1 MVTFIDQHRDVYGV
15 EPICAVLPIA
25 PSTYFLRKAQHLE
38 GTKRSARAQ
47 RDAELRAAIQ
57 RVWDEN
63 DQVYGPRKVW
73 KQLRRES
80 TRVARCTIERLM
92 REMGLRGVSRGR
104 AWKITTQP
112 DPATARPTDLVDRH
126 FTATRPNQLWVA
138 DFTYV
143 ATWRGFVYVA
153 FVIDVFARR
162 IVGWRVSASL
172 ATDFVL
178 DALEQAIYDRRGAD
192 VEDLVHHSDRG
203 TQYLSMR
210 YTDRLT
216 EAGIEPSVGSRGD
229 SYDNALAESIIGLFK
244 TEVIQRKGPWRH
256 LEAVEFATLTWVD
269 WFNTR
274 RLLEPIGY
282 VPPAEYEA
290 DYYECLNGR
299 AAIEDGGDPGILQSG
314 PSDDRHAGGIL

>member
-1 MVTFIDQHRDVYGV
+1 LG
-15 EPICAVLPIA
+15 
-25 PSTYFLRKAQHLE
+25 KARQQDA
-38 GTKRSARAQ
+38 TKRSARAQ
-47 RDAELRAAIQ
+47 RDAEWRAAIQ
-57 RVWDEN
+57 RVWDDN
-63 DQVYGPRKVW
+63 DQVYGPRKIW
-73 KQLRRES
+73 KQLRREGH
-80 TRVARCTIERLM
+80 RVARCTIERLM
-92 REMGLRGVSRGR
+92 RDMGLKGVTRGR
-104 AWKITTQP
+104 AWVVTTRSEAAG
-112 DPATARPTDLVDRH
+112 DRPADLVDRR

-172 ATDFVL
+172 RTDFVL
-178 DALEQAIYDRRGAD
+178 DALEQAIYDRRDAGVD
-192 VEDLVHHSDRG
+192 ELVHHSDRG
-203 TQYLSMR
+203 SQYLSMR

-229 SYDNALAESIIGLFK
+229 SYDNALAESIIGLYK

-282 VPPAEYEA
+282 MPPAEYEA
-290 DYYECLNGR
+290 RYYEQLDRGATNDDVSPAVVSG
-299 AAIEDGGDPGILQSG
+299 GILQ
-314 PSDDRHAGGIL
+314 PAPPDDRRSWGIL